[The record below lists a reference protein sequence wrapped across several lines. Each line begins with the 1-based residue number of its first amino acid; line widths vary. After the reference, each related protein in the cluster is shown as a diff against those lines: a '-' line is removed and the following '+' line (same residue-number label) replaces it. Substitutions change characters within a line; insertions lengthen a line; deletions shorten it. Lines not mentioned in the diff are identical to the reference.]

1 MYKPY
6 NMTDQ
11 HVIKAL
17 YRNDKFI
24 KDLPSHSIY
33 KKFFYRDDFT
43 NDEIILFETILELQK
58 VHRSKEITYTFERL
72 KPFTRMTRRKF
83 ESTRKSLED
92 RKLLIVK
99 RAGFKAPITYRID
112 VHYIKNN
119 LTRVYDLE
127 KIPKDNLASLHKDII
142 TWFST

>member
-1 MYKPY
+1 
-6 NMTDQ
+6 MTDQ
-11 HVIKAL
+11 YVIKAL

-58 VHRSKEITYTFERL
+58 IHRAKEITYTFERL

-92 RKLLIVK
+92 RKLLVVK

-119 LTRVYDLE
+119 LTKVYDLG

-142 TWFST
+142 NWFST

>member
-6 NMTDQ
+6 NMAEQ
-11 HVIKAL
+11 HVVKAL

-24 KDLPSHSIY
+24 KDLPCHSIY

-43 NDEIILFETILELQK
+43 NEEIILFETILELQRIHK
-58 VHRSKEITYTFERL
+58 SKEITYTFDRL

-112 VHYIKNN
+112 VHYIKSN
-119 LTRVYDLE
+119 LTRVYDLA
-127 KIPKDNLASLHKDII
+127 KVPKDNLAHLHKDII
-142 TWFST
+142 AWFST

>member
-1 MYKPY
+1 
-6 NMTDQ
+6 MTDQ
-11 HVIKAL
+11 YVIKAL

-58 VHRSKEITYTFERL
+58 IHRTKEITYTFERL

-119 LTRVYDLE
+119 LTKVYDLG

-142 TWFST
+142 NWFST